1 MSDFKFIHCAD
12 LHLGSRFSGV
22 RSRDK
27 ALADKMADSTF
38 ASFSNIV
45 DLARSENAD
54 FLVISGDM
62 FDSDTTTPGT
72 RARYTELLEKAEVPC
87 YIVRGNHDFRTSW
100 ENSIPLPP
108 NAHEFGGEPET
119 FIHNL
124 KNGGQ
129 VELTG
134 ISFTERHTRENLA
147 SKLKGSKNLF
157 TIGCVHCDMDGGNDS
172 VYAPCTMNDLM
183 GKNIDYWALGHIHKG
198 EVLNERPYVVYP
210 GNPQGRNIKESGEKG
225 AYVVTVESDV
235 VKELRFVSTQTIL
248 WETGEIDIT
257 GHDLNS
263 FVDGVSSLF
272 ERGSIIRLT
281 TAGRGPLDRMLRVQY
296 DDVVKI
302 IENRTGCIVESIVI
316 NSKPESLPVAGVN
329 DLLSKIMEVTES
341 VESMDRKELI
351 DMICSTGVSR
361 NHLTEYYENKTDDEL
376 RAMITDAGANLI
388 DRFSEVAE

>member
-22 RSRDK
+22 RSKDK
-27 ALADKMADSTF
+27 ELAERMFESTF
-38 ASFSNIV
+38 DSFSGIV
-45 DLARSENAD
+45 DLVHSENAD

-87 YIVRGNHDFRTSW
+87 YIVRGNHDFRTGW

-108 NAHEFGGEPET
+108 NAREFGGEPET
-119 FIHNL
+119 VIHSL

-134 ISFTERHTRENLA
+134 ISFTEKHTKENLA
-147 SKLKGSKNLF
+147 SKLKGSGNLF
-157 TIGCVHCDMDGGNDS
+157 TIGCVHCDMDGGDDS
-172 VYAPCTMNDLM
+172 VYAPCTMTDLM

-198 EVLNERPYVVYP
+198 GVLNERPYVVYP

-235 VKELRFVSTQTIL
+235 VRDLKFVPTQTIL

-257 GHDLNS
+257 EYNLNS
-263 FVDGVSSLF
+263 FIDEVASIVN
-272 ERGSIIRLT
+272 RGSIVRLT
-281 TAGRGPLDRMLRVQY
+281 VTGRGSLDGMIRKEY
-296 DDVVKI
+296 DDVIRTV
-302 IENRTGCIVESIVI
+302 ENRTGCIIESIDVK
-316 NSKPESLPVAGVN
+316 SKPENLPTVGKN

-341 VESMDRKELI
+341 LESADRGELI
-351 DMICSTGVSR
+351 DLICSTGVSKKYIMS
-361 NHLTEYYENKTDDEL
+361 HFENMTDDDL
-376 RAMITDAGANLI
+376 KTMIFDAGAKLT
-388 DRFSEVAE
+388 DRLSEAAE